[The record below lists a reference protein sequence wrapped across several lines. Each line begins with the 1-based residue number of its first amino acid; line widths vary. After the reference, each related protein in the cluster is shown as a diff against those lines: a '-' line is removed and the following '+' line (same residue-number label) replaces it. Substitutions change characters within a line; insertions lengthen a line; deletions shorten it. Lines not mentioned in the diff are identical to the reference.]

1 MPKFTITETVP
12 CVQVWTYEV
21 EAKNETAALNKVLN
35 NEAEIVYSESIISNS
50 DYEKAQYDIEDIE

>member
-21 EAKNETAALNKVLN
+21 EAETETEALEQVVQGKAEVVETTVDEHDYEQTEFNIE
-35 NEAEIVYSESIISNS
+35 EAE
-50 DYEKAQYDIEDIE
+50 